1 METREY
7 FEKVMQDYNQ
17 NRKGRSLRKY
27 CKDEAVDYDWLI
39 EFKKSYRSNK
49 LQPDENKKLGEG
61 EFIALT
67 VEENFVPEQQTP
79 AGWQV
84 PYSYDEAFIFY
95 SKDYRKVK
103 ILHYDINGFVLYQK
117 GKKDIWVVRL
127 FFYQK
132 QEVYCKE
139 YKIARFNVPGSDSQ
153 SSKYPQSIIKGNPLM
168 PSFCR
173 FYLESKF
180 AYHLS
185 ENRLLDMLS
194 QISPWKPCFV

>member
-67 VEENFVPEQQTP
+67 VEENFVPEQQSP

-84 PYSYDEAFIFY
+84 ERLILKSPTGDEM
-95 SKDYRKVK
+95 
-103 ILHYDINGFVLYQK
+103 
-117 GKKDIWVVRL
+117 
-127 FFYQK
+127 
-132 QEVYCKE
+132 
-139 YKIARFNVPGSDSQ
+139 ARFLEAACCHKISRETLILLLSTSVQ
-153 SSKYPQSIIKGNPLM
+153 TEIIL
-168 PSFCR
+168 
-173 FYLESKF
+173 
-180 AYHLS
+180 
-185 ENRLLDMLS
+185 
-194 QISPWKPCFV
+194 